1 MFITARNAAKAEK
14 INEGREVFYRE
25 DEDTSPLLHVMHTA
39 EAVELL
45 TAEFGQGMVPPISF
59 TYIEVNV
66 PLRSWRATMDYEWL
80 YRNRPIVIDLKQLKR
95 LIDECN
101 YKGGSA
107 I

>member
-1 MFITARNAAKAEK
+1 
-14 INEGREVFYRE
+14 
-25 DEDTSPLLHVMHTA
+25 MHTP

-45 TAEFGQGMVPPISF
+45 TVEFGRGMTPMKLF

-66 PLRSWRATMDYEWL
+66 PLHSWRATMDYEWL
-80 YRNRPIVIDLKQLKR
+80 YRNRPIVLDLQQLKR